1 MRIHIFF
8 SLGNL
13 KTIYKDRVKYDYVE
27 LLQKYKKKTNSF
39 GSTKQTLFS
48 KSNDRILKFLLFFS

>member
-27 LLQKYKKKTNSF
+27 LLQKYKKK
-39 GSTKQTLFS
+39 Q
-48 KSNDRILKFLLFFS
+48 ILLVQRNKHCSVNQMIEY